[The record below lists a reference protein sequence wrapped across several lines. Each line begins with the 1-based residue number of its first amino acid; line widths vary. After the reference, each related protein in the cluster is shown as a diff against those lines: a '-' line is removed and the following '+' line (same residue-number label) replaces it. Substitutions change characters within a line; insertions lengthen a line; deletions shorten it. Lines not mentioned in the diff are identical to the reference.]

1 MNTNSKLFAIAIAVT
16 SLAMAPS
23 LFNINSAA
31 AVTHWCEQQG
41 KSNNWVVGC
50 KSGWYDKDHCL
61 KSTNDGDTKD
71 MVAGY
76 KAGYEHGT
84 CKK

>member
-1 MNTNSKLFAIAIAVT
+1 MVLTVT

-41 KSNNWVVGC
+41 KSNNWINGC
-50 KSGWYDKDHCL
+50 KEGWSSQEKCEKDSPVGIQRKKLRDL
-61 KSTNDGDTKD
+61 K
-71 MVAGY
+71 
-76 KAGYEHGT
+76 
-84 CKK
+84 

>member
-1 MNTNSKLFAIAIAVT
+1 MDAKSKILVMVLTVA

-41 KSNNWVVGC
+41 KSR
-50 KSGWYDKDHCL
+50 
-61 KSTNDGDTKD
+61 
-71 MVAGY
+71 
-76 KAGYEHGT
+76 
-84 CKK
+84 

>member
-1 MNTNSKLFAIAIAVT
+1 MDAKSKILVMVLTVA

-41 KSNNWVVGC
+41 KSNNWINGC
-50 KSGWYDKDHCL
+50 KEGWSSHDKCE
-61 KSTNDGDTKD
+61 KYSPCRR
-71 MVAGY
+71 Y
-76 KAGYEHGT
+76 KGRS
-84 CKK
+84 